1 MNPYEIDYAEKFG
14 MYEDEAQDSLNE
26 EFYDTYDEV
35 IQLSDELSN
44 LAHSLNRVD
53 IQEMET
59 WQSTTD
65 FIERYERLR
74 DEVEEILDEVET
86 FLEVVYEENYQI

>member
-44 LAHSLNRVD
+44 LAHSLNRID